1 MQRII
6 ASILSISNQ
15 FKRDEKMVKNLC
27 GLLALAW
34 CALAY
39 AGDAAQDTF
48 NLDYKLTLS
57 HYVAQQFRADD
68 VNLRAS
74 HDNQT
79 GWIGFYKENTSSF
92 EQVRLGYERTDRLP
106 YTKLVSSLQAADH
119 GFWGGALTAE
129 IGTTV
134 YAILGYGRTNL
145 GPYDNINFDPND
157 AITYGIGW
165 HVDDDFNI
173 SLYAVRDNRVVPG
186 QQITHLL
193 VRKPLPNDQTI
204 VVDVFS
210 KNGPNDDQNQPIDAV
225 GLGITYDWP
234 KYFVRL
240 TYDPKV
246 NFSQQDMTRISAG
259 LRF

>member
-1 MQRII
+1 MQRNI
-6 ASILSISNQ
+6 ASILRSATSLKELN
-15 FKRDEKMVKNLC
+15 KMAKSLC
-27 GLLALAW
+27 VLLGLAW
-34 CALAY
+34 CALAH
-39 AGDAAQDTF
+39 ADDAAQDIF
-48 NLDYKLTLS
+48 NLDYKLTMS
-57 HYVAQQFRADD
+57 HYVAQQYSAND

-79 GWIGFYKENTSSF
+79 AWVGFYKENSSSF
-92 EQVRLGYERTDRLP
+92 EQFRLGYERTDRLP

-119 GFWGGALTAE
+119 GFWGGGVTAE
-129 IGTTV
+129 IGSTL

-157 AITYGIGW
+157 AIIYGIGW
-165 HVDDDFNI
+165 HLDDNFNV

-210 KNGPNDDQNQPIDAV
+210 KNGHNDEQNQPIDAV
-225 GLGITYDWP
+225 GLGVTYDWP

-246 NFSQQDMTRISAG
+246 NFSQQDMTRISSG
-259 LRF
+259 FRF